1 MLKSLKQACLV
12 LFSGVLLI
20 AGGTLLY
27 KQYKLSSMKQDAD
40 APLMVKRTQEKTSD
54 LRGVFPVDEN
64 SRYTFQKN
72 GKDAFSLLVANYKN
86 QNAQASNAILFPA
99 GTHDSLTP
107 NTTALRQSIWVETAK
122 LIQTHT
128 PENALILSWWDD
140 GQRINFLSGREGW
153 LNKPST
159 ETFKSN
165 LWKKLQGNLLLAP
178 SAEKSRL
185 NQMARWLTMDSDK
198 ALAEIRST
206 FGSQRPIYFVVNN
219 DLLMRVREM
228 EDYGGTPL
236 LFNTIALQA
245 RDDLHGDIN
254 QIRRWANEEGDGNY
268 LVQKEGSYYRAWT
281 TPKNSDAED
290 NTLLARL
297 LPFVDS
303 LKKLPENVDLVYQ
316 SRWGGYL
323 SIYKIEFKATSP

>member
-1 MLKSLKQACLV
+1 
-12 LFSGVLLI
+12 
-20 AGGTLLY
+20 
-27 KQYKLSSMKQDAD
+27 
-40 APLMVKRTQEKTSD
+40 
-54 LRGVFPVDEN
+54 
-64 SRYTFQKN
+64 
-72 GKDAFSLLVANYKN
+72 
-86 QNAQASNAILFPA
+86 
-99 GTHDSLTP
+99 
-107 NTTALRQSIWVETAK
+107 
-122 LIQTHT
+122 
-128 PENALILSWWDD
+128 
-140 GQRINFLSGREGW
+140 
-153 LNKPST
+153 
-159 ETFKSN
+159 
-165 LWKKLQGNLLLAP
+165 
-178 SAEKSRL
+178 
-185 NQMARWLTMDSDK
+185 
-198 ALAEIRST
+198 LAEIRST